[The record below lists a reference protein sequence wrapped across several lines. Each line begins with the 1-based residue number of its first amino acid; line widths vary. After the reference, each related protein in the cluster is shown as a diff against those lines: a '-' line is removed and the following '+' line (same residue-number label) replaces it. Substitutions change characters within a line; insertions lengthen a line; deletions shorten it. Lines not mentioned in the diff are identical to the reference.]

1 MKNALI
7 ADRYAKALG
16 AAIADTDQLESNLE
30 ALDALSVLLAESES
44 LHGVLNNPSL
54 RIPERVAVLDA
65 LLQRLKAPAPACNV
79 AALMLRRGRISLL
92 PNVAELFRRRVD
104 QRSNRVAATVT
115 TALPLTDK
123 QAEPLKLGLQ
133 EFAGCD
139 VRLDRR
145 VDETIVGG
153 VVTEI
158 AGVIIDGSVRAR
170 IDRISRALIE
180 NDDGIMN

>member
-7 ADRYAKALG
+7 ADRYAKALS
-16 AAIADTDQLESNLE
+16 AAIADTDQLDPNLE
-30 ALDALSVLLAESES
+30 ALETLSAMFAESES

-54 RIPERVAVLDA
+54 RVPERIAVLEA
-65 LLQRLKAPAPACNV
+65 LLKRISAPAPACNV
-79 AALMLRRGRISLL
+79 AALMLRRNRISLL

-104 QRSNRVAATVT
+104 QRCSRVAATVT
-115 TALPLTDK
+115 TALPLTDE

-153 VVTEI
+153 VVAEI

-170 IDRISRALIE
+170 LERISRALIE